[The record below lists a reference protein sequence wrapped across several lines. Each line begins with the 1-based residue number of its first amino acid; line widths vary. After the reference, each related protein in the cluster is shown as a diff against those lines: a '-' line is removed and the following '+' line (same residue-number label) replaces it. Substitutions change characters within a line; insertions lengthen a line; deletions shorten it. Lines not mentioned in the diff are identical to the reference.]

1 MVDEKVLDS
10 MIEAL
15 KGVPEKKLLIIEL
28 ANSIPIKN
36 GMLDIPT
43 LQAKQAEITLAETEA
58 KVYGAHTIQAVEL
71 LVRRMTPKDDG
82 DQDVGH

>member
-1 MVDEKVLDS
+1 MADEKILDA

-15 KGVPEKKLLIIEL
+15 KGVPEKKLLLVEL

-43 LQAKQAEITLAETEA
+43 LQAKQKEITLAETEA

-71 LVRRMTPKDDG
+71 LVRRLKPKEEG
-82 DQDVGH
+82 D